1 MFKHTILSAALAATA
16 AVGIVPTA
24 SAAGAGAK
32 HATPAAP
39 LTLDVYNPGEAAIF
53 PVASV
58 LVAGQHDAV
67 LIDAQF
73 SRGEALKLAERIRA
87 SGKRLTTVYVSHGDP
102 DFYFGLD
109 VIHAV
114 FPDARIVATPQT
126 IAAMQQKAAAKV
138 AYWGPIL
145 KDNAPQAIVMPQPLQ
160 GDTIALEG
168 QALKIEGLQG
178 KSPER
183 SYVWIPSIKAVVGGV
198 VLFNELHVWTADTQ
212 TVESRQQ
219 WQSTLDAISALKP
232 ATVVPG
238 HFQVGAAYTPDSIG
252 YTRSY
257 LQRFEAETPK
267 AADSAALIAAM
278 KAAYPAAGLAGALDI
293 SAKVAKGEIK
303 W

>member
-1 MFKHTILSAALAATA
+1 MFKHTILSAALAATTA
-16 AVGIVPTA
+16 LGVVPAA
-24 SAAGAGAK
+24 SAAA
-32 HATPAAP
+32 PAP

-109 VIHAV
+109 VIHAA

-160 GDTIALEG
+160 GDTITLEG
-168 QALKIEGLQG
+168 QTLKIEGLQG

-212 TVESRQQ
+212 TLASRQQ
-219 WQSTLDAISALKP
+219 WLATLDAIDALQP

-238 HFQVGAAYTPDSIG
+238 HFKVGVSYTPDSIA
-252 YTRSY
+252 YTRDY

-267 AADSAALIAAM
+267 AANAADLIATM
-278 KAAYPAAGLAGALDI
+278 KAAYPAAGLPGALDI
-293 SAKVAKGEIK
+293 SAKVAKGELK